1 MQTITASQI
10 KQNSTILQNA
20 LREDLLVT
28 KRNAPFVVVMDYQ
41 RYEAL
46 MHQNDQAHIGNHPG
60 QKKRSLDAVSIDTT
74 GYRFDRDDA
83 HER

>member
-46 MHQNDQAHIGNHPG
+46 MRQGTHAHPDHHPRL
-60 QKKRSLDAVSIDTT
+60 KKRLLEAVSIDTT

>member
-46 MHQNDQAHIGNHPG
+46 MRQAAYTHPDHHPR
-60 QKKRSLDAVSIDTT
+60 QKKRSLEAVSIDTS
-74 GYRFDRDDA
+74 GYRFDRDEA